1 MRSREQRRVQILET
15 AGAQFMAHG
24 FAGSSM
30 QGIAKAAGIS
40 RASLYTYF
48 GSKEEVFHAVI
59 KLLERQIA
67 LSAQRAVEELGP
79 RAPLVAR
86 LTAAFDTRQTTWL
99 SATNTQSP
107 YTYELLQLRA
117 ENAARFE
124 KTLFEDYIVTM
135 IEEAIALGEFVP
147 KAESP
152 PARVVATILV
162 QSTSGIALFEGDVLR
177 DKRNNLRLLIETM
190 ICGLEG

>member
-1 MRSREQRRVQILET
+1 MQSRERRRVQILET
-15 AGAQFMAHG
+15 AGAQFMAFG

-59 KLLERQIA
+59 KLLERHIA
-67 LSAQRAVEELGP
+67 LSAKQAVEELGP
-79 RAPLVAR
+79 RASFVAR

-124 KTLFEDYIVTM
+124 KTLFDDYIVSM
-135 IEEAIALGEFVP
+135 IEEATALGEFVP
-147 KAESP
+147 KAGSP

-162 QSTSGIALFEGDVLR
+162 QSASGIALFEGDVLR
-177 DKRNNLRLLIETM
+177 DKRNNLRLLVQTM
-190 ICGLEG
+190 IRGLEV